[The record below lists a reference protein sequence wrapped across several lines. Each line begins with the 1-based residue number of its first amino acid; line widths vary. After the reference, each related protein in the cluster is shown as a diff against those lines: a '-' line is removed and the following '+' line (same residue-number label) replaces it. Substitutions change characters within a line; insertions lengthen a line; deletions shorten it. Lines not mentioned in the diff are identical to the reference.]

1 MTTGA
6 SPSPSLTLQDRTG
19 RLKDADL
26 AWLAER
32 GSRALTVLT
41 GSDADK
47 SSVRVVVVGDAEMAV
62 AHERYSGV
70 AGTTDVLTFD
80 LRDEAAGPLDTDIL
94 ICLDE
99 AIRCGTERGHPA
111 SRELLLY
118 VVHGILHCLGH
129 DDHDPAA
136 YAQMHARED
145 EVLEA
150 IGVGRTFA
158 VGSPSDASASGS
170 GRGV

>member
-1 MTTGA
+1 
-6 SPSPSLTLQDRTG
+6 LQDRTG